1 MGRNDPVGQP
11 VKPGQRVIGQRARRV
26 EDPALLRGQGVYLDD
41 VVCPGT
47 LHAAFARSPY
57 AHARILKLPVETLRA
72 MPGVVAVFAAA
83 DLASEMSSVL
93 MPPQFPSNTLPPG
106 AGSYVLAPKE
116 VCYVGEPVLMVVAES
131 RALAEDAIAAA
142 EVDYE
147 PLAPVADAATAGD
160 PDGPRVRE
168 GIASNL
174 LTRFKVGYG
183 AVSEAFASAPH
194 VYRERFWQHRGVAH
208 PMEGRGVLARPE
220 PGSRK
225 LTVWSSTQM
234 SNLLHSMLIDVLQA
248 DEDDIRVVAP
258 AVGGGFGCKYLVYP
272 EELAVPAVARRLGR
286 PVKWVEDRREHF
298 MSAIQERDQY
308 WDVEIACDANARVL
322 AIRGGLIHDQGAY
335 TPQGFHC
342 SYNSASSLTGPY
354 VVPAYEIDVQVM
366 QTNKVPVQPV
376 RGAGYPQAAFVMERL
391 IDLIAREH
399 KLDRAEVRSR
409 NLIPPDKMP
418 YPKKLKNRS
427 GAELVIDGGDYPKC
441 QALGL
446 ERIGYADFPARQ
458 EAARRQGRYLGI
470 GFAHAVKPTGRGPFE
485 MARVRVSTS
494 GRVTVY
500 AGAMEMGQGIKT
512 SLAQVCAEQLGVA
525 LEAVEVTAGDSAYIP
540 AGFGG
545 FGSRQAIF
553 SASAVHVASVAVR
566 DKALKAAANLLEAAE
581 QDLELKN
588 GRVEVKGVP
597 GHGISLGD
605 LSRKLRGAPGYALPG
620 GVTPTLE
627 GEASFQLDMQAF
639 ANAFHVCEVE
649 VDVGTGDVRILRY
662 VAVQDSGRLINPLIA
677 EGQVHGG
684 IVHGIGNA
692 LFEWMRYDA
701 EAQPITTTFAD
712 YLLPT
717 ATEIPNIEVLFV
729 ETPSTINPLGVKG
742 IGEAATISVAPAIIA
757 AVENALTPFGVC
769 INEVPLTP
777 VRVLELIGK
786 GVNRAGVAT

>member
-1 MGRNDPVGQP
+1 MSA
-11 VKPGQRVIGQRARRV
+11 QRIIGARARRV
-26 EDPALLRGQGVYLDD
+26 EDPALLRGEGVYVDD
-41 VVCPGT
+41 IACPGV
-47 LHAAFARSPY
+47 LHAAFARSPH
-57 AHARILKLPVETLRA
+57 AHARITRFPVEELKA
-72 MPGVVAVFAAA
+72 MPGVVAVLTAAE
-83 DLASEMSSVL
+83 LASEMTSVL
-93 MPPQFPSNTLPPG
+93 MPPQFPSSSLPPG

-131 RALAEDAIAAA
+131 RALAEDAVAAA

-147 PLAPVADAATAGD
+147 PLAAVVDAAAAGA
-160 PDGPRVRE
+160 PDGPKVRE

-194 VYRERFWQHRGVAH
+194 VYRERYWQHRGVAH
-208 PMEGRGVLARPE
+208 PIEGRGVLARPE

-234 SNLLHSMLIDVLQA
+234 SNLLHSMLVDVLGA
-248 DEDDIRVVAP
+248 DEDDIRVIAP

-272 EELAVPAVARRLGR
+272 EELAVAAAARKLGR
-286 PVKWVEDRREHF
+286 PVKWVEDRCEHF
-298 MSAIQERDQY
+298 MAAIHERDQY
-308 WDVEIACDANARVL
+308 WDVEIAVDANAKVL
-322 AIRGGLIHDQGAY
+322 ALRGSLIHDQGAY
-335 TPQGFHC
+335 TPQGFHA
-342 SYNSASSLTGPY
+342 SYNSASSITGPY

-366 QTNKVPVQPV
+366 QTNKTPVQPV

-391 IDLIAREH
+391 IDRVARELE
-399 KLDRAEVRSR
+399 LDRAEVRSR
-409 NLIPPDKMP
+409 NLITPDRMP

-446 ERIGYADFPARQ
+446 ERIGYAGFLARQ
-458 EAARRQGRYLGI
+458 KAARAEGRYLGI
-470 GFAHAVKPTGRGPFE
+470 GFAHAVKPTGRGPYE

-512 SLAQVCAEQLGVA
+512 SLAQVCAEQLAVP
-525 LEAVEVTAGDSAYIP
+525 LERIEVTAGDSAYIP

-553 SASAVHVASVAVR
+553 CASAVHLAALAVR
-566 DKALKAAANLLEAAE
+566 NKAIRAAATLLEAAE
-581 QDLELKN
+581 SDLELKD
-588 GRVEVKGVP
+588 GRVVVKGVP

-605 LSRKLRGAPGYALPG
+605 ISRKLRGAPGYALPG
-620 GVTPTLE
+620 GVTPILE
-627 GEASFQLDMQAF
+627 ADASFQLDLQAF
-639 ANAFHVCEVE
+639 ANAFHACEVE
-649 VDVGTGDVRILRY
+649 VDPGTGHVSLLRY

-684 IVHGIGNA
+684 VVHGIGNA
-692 LFEWMRYDA
+692 LFEWMRYD
-701 EAQPITTTFAD
+701 EQGQPITTTFAD

-717 ATEIPNIEVLFV
+717 ATEVPNIEVLFV
-729 ETPSTINPLGVKG
+729 ETPSTTNPLGVKG
-742 IGEAATISVAPAIIA
+742 LGEAATIAVAPAVIA
-757 AVENALTPFGVC
+757 AVENALEPFGVH
-769 INEVPLTP
+769 INEAPLTP
-777 VRVLELIGK
+777 VRVLELIRNSNPERK
-786 GVNRAGVAT
+786 LP